1 MRLRTASQTNWDWTN
16 ADRAN
21 SGGVHC
27 VLALAACGGGNDGDQ
42 LTAEEFR
49 EQADA
54 ICAEYEGR
62 LDELETPQSLD
73 DVQQYVDDAVP
84 ILEEGTAELGGLQPP
99 DELEEDWNRAMEVNR
114 EQLENVQALQQ
125 AVEDGDQAEIAE
137 LLQQADEARQ
147 ESDELAT
154 QLGLEECGSTSDR

>member
-1 MRLRTASQTNWDWTN
+1 MRAGRIAAASI
-16 ADRAN
+16 AIMA
-21 SGGVHC
+21 H
-27 VLALAACGGGNDGDQ
+27 AACGGGNGGDQ
-42 LTAEEFR
+42 LTADEFR

-62 LDELETPQSLD
+62 LDELGTPQSLD
-73 DVQQYVDDAVP
+73 EVQQYVDDAVP
-84 ILEEGTAELGGLQPP
+84 ILEEGTAELGDLQPP
-99 DELEEDWNRAMEVNR
+99 DELEEDWNRAMEINR
-114 EQLENVQALQQ
+114 EQLETVQALQQ

-154 QLGLEECGSTSDR
+154 QLALEECGGA